1 MRKKSWDPIAE
12 LTRCYAEWNDCYEN
26 GGNDPTWYDGFRLNH
41 LRRRILSSREEIKE
55 KYEPCNYPD
64 LYYIEVPPEL
74 PNEYMARAD
83 EIRKKAKESFSLYL
97 QDENYL
103 YLWEMVSSV
112 PPKEAKRLCVKNVI
126 GYVSGLEL
134 AILNDNLVTMRQH
147 GKADT
152 YLSAFASC
160 AEKVREL
167 MGKENIQSER
177 IGIQMSPY

>member
-1 MRKKSWDPIAE
+1 
-12 LTRCYAEWNDCYEN
+12 
-26 GGNDPTWYDGFRLNH
+26 
-41 LRRRILSSREEIKE
+41 
-55 KYEPCNYPD
+55 
-64 LYYIEVPPEL
+64 
-74 PNEYMARAD
+74 MARAD
-83 EIRKKAKESFSLYL
+83 EIRRKAKESFSLYL

-103 YLWEMVSSV
+103 YLWEMVSRV